1 MQVLLKTWVS
11 MGTMMALLACGS
23 DANGDGGDTTPSG
36 GPLNL
41 AGQPAFGLI
50 FSPMYSAFDG
60 THDFQVP
67 VVPQGGVA
75 VDKWEITNAQG
86 AVQTG
91 VADFAKEDSFGGAMI
106 KIRKAGDY
114 FVVAHAGKQTGWAE
128 LHVTAATPEQWA
140 MGEARYNNSIML
152 DSLVPMTGMMVP
164 KDPSCKNCHGT
175 GASFLDV
182 EHTPQ
187 QTGGYS
193 DTDLIGIITTGTKP
207 PNSTSKSG
215 IPLMLYKYFH
225 TWIATAEEQ
234 QGLVVYL
241 RSFQPKSQGAI
252 DFGGVMMPRTAGPAG
267 GAAGAA
273 GGAAGSGM

>member
-1 MQVLLKTWVS
+1 MQVLLKTLVS
-11 MGTMMALLACGS
+11 IGTMLALLACGS
-23 DANGDGGDTTPSG
+23 SSGGGGGAGDTSSSS
-36 GPLNL
+36 GPLVL
-41 AGQPAFGLI
+41 TGQPAFGLV

-60 THDFQVP
+60 VHDFQVP
-67 VVPQGGVA
+67 VVPQGGVT
-75 VDKWEITNAQG
+75 VDKWEIANAQG

-106 KIRKAGDY
+106 KVRKAGDY
-114 FVVAHAGKQTGWAE
+114 FVVAHAGKQIGWAE
-128 LHVTAATPEQWA
+128 LHVTAATPDQWS
-140 MGEARYNNSIML
+140 MGEMRYNNSIML
-152 DSLVPMTGMMVP
+152 QSLIPMGTTPP

-193 DTDLIGIITTGTKP
+193 DAELIGIITTGTKP
-207 PNSTSKSG
+207 ANAVSKSG
-215 IPLMLYKYFH
+215 IPLTVYKFFH
-225 TWIATAEEQ
+225 TWTATPEEQ
-234 QGLVVYL
+234 QGLVIYL

-252 DFGGVMMPRTAGPAG
+252 DFGGLMMPRTG

-273 GGAAGSGM
+273 GSGM